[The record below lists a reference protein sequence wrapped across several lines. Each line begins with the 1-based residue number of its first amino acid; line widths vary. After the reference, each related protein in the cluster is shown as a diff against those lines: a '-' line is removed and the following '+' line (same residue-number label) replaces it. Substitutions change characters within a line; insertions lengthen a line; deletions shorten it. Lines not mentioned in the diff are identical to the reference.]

1 VEEARWW
8 ARYNQRFCRDFESER
23 EAEAG
28 DFGVGMKE
36 RENPGQ
42 KDRDI
47 IAVVE
52 VCENDSLG
60 RCLGRLRNEIN
71 F

>member
-1 VEEARWW
+1 
-8 ARYNQRFCRDFESER
+8 
-23 EAEAG
+23 
-28 DFGVGMKE
+28 VGMKE

-60 RCLGRLRNEIN
+60 RCLGRFRNEIN